1 MNCVSVREIN
11 TYIKGIVSGNINAE
25 ISQVYFDSRNIVS
38 AENAL
43 FIALK
48 NNDFIEDAY
57 KKGIRNFICSAV
69 KNPKSD
75 CNYIFTEN
83 PLNALQ
89 VWAKNHRNQFHFPI
103 IGITGSNGKTIVK
116 EWLYHLLW
124 QNFTIVRSPKSY
136 NSQLGLALSLLEIN
150 EKHTLGIFEVGI
162 SEPNEMENQE
172 TILQPE
178 IGILTNINVAHLQ
191 NFSSKED
198 LIREKLKLFE
208 KSKIIIVPCDEEIIN
223 QLKTNTKIITFGK
236 SKNADYQLIKSESN
250 NNYTLLT
257 IQHFGNTSVVE
268 IPFIDEASIENALCV
283 FATINSLNVDVEP
296 IYEKFRTLQAVEM
309 RLELKQGKNN
319 CTLIN
324 DTYNSDITSI
334 EIALNVLNQQDKNKI
349 LIITDFQ
356 HILLNDVSFFSEVS
370 SLVNSYHFD
379 EVFLIGKHLP
389 NYFELFK
396 NHKKSF
402 ANAVDCIAY
411 FEENQPKNSAILL
424 KGSRDFHL
432 ESVSQF
438 LSYQIHETILEVNL
452 HNLLANVDY
461 FKSKLK
467 SSTKLMAMVKANAY
481 GMGMIEIAQVL
492 QHYKVDYLGVA
503 YADEGE
509 LLRKK
514 GIYLPIMVM
523 NPEQNSYDKIIENQ
537 LEPEIYSTNT
547 LVLFLQKLKQKS
559 VTEIYPI
566 HLKIDSGMH
575 RLGFRLEDLAAVIH
589 LIKEHQ
595 NIEIKSIFSHL
606 AAADDLQEKDFT
618 LLQINYFETCYN
630 HISNALQ
637 YKPMKHI
644 LNSSGIVNFV
654 DYQFDM
660 VRLGI
665 GMYGYISDNKAMKYL
680 ENVAYLKT
688 TISQKRGISN
698 GESVSYGRKYV
709 AEKSMIIA
717 TLPIGY
723 ADGIPRIITKN
734 NPFVV
739 INKQKAAIIGT
750 ICMDMMMCDVTE
762 IDCNEGDEVII
773 FGDFPSISDFA
784 NWCETI
790 PYECYTS
797 ISQRVKRIYYR
808 E

>member
-1 MNCVSVREIN
+1 MNCVSVKQIN
-11 TYIKGIVSGNINAE
+11 TYIKGIISGNINAE
-25 ISQVYFDSRNIVS
+25 IFQVYFDSRNIVS

-48 NNDFIEDAY
+48 NNEFIEDAY
-57 KKGIRNFICSAV
+57 KKGIRNFICSTL

-75 CNYIFTEN
+75 CNYIFIEN
-83 PLNALQ
+83 PLDALR
-89 VWAKNHRNQFHFPI
+89 VWAKNHRSQFHFPI

-150 EKHTLGIFEVGI
+150 DKHTLGIFEVGI
-162 SEPNEMENQE
+162 SEPKEMENQE
-172 TILQPE
+172 TILEPE

-198 LIREKLKLFE
+198 LILEKLKLFK
-208 KSKIIIVPCDEEIIN
+208 KSKIIIAPYDEEILN
-223 QLKTNTKIITFGK
+223 HLKNNAKIFTFGK
-236 SKNADYQLIKSESN
+236 NKNADYQLIKFESN

-257 IQHFGNTSVVE
+257 IQHFGNTSVIE
-268 IPFIDEASIENALCV
+268 IPFTDEASIENALCV
-283 FATINSLNVDVEP
+283 FATINSLNVDVENS
-296 IYEKFRTLQAVEM
+296 YKKFSTLQAVEM

-334 EIALNVLNQQDKNKI
+334 EIALNVLNQQDKKKI

-370 SLVNSYHFD
+370 SLVNSYRFD
-379 EVFLIGKHLP
+379 AVFLIGKHLP
-389 NYFELFK
+389 KYFELFK

-402 ANAVDCIAY
+402 SNTVDCIAY

-575 RLGFRLEDLAAVIH
+575 RLGFSFEDLDAVIY

-606 AAADDLQEKDFT
+606 ATADDLQEKNFA
-618 LLQINYFETCYN
+618 LSQINYFETCYN
-630 HISNALQ
+630 NITASLE
-637 YKPMKHI
+637 YLPMKHI
-644 LNSSGIVNFV
+644 LNSSGIINFV

-665 GMYGYISDNKAMKYL
+665 GMYGYISDNEALKYL
-680 ENVAYLKT
+680 ENVATLKT
-688 TISQKRGISN
+688 IISQKRKISI
-698 GESVSYGRKYV
+698 GESVSYGRKFV
-709 AEKSMIIA
+709 AEKNMTIA

-723 ADGIPRIITKN
+723 ADGIPRFITKN
-734 NPFVV
+734 NPFVI
-739 INKQKAAIIGT
+739 INKQKAAVIGT

-762 IDCNEGDEVII
+762 IDCNEGDEVIV